1 MAKKKIRQATW
12 VESIKCQHC
21 NGTGKQLQEE
31 IEVGE
36 GVKPTQ
42 IKCDYCGGEGRF
54 TKTGTSA

>member
-1 MAKKKIRQATW
+1 MDKKKIRQATY

-21 NGTGKQLQEE
+21 KGTGKQLQEE

-42 IKCDYCGGEGRF
+42 IDCDYCGGEGWF

>member
-1 MAKKKIRQATW
+1 MAKKKMRQATW
-12 VESIKCQHC
+12 VESCK
-21 NGTGKQLQEE
+21 GTGKQLQEE

-36 GVKPTQ
+36 GVKPTE